1 MPKFQDLTGQ
11 KFGILTVK
19 QREYK
24 NVKDTI
30 WLCQCDCGKMKEI
43 RATHLKSGATISC
56 GCLQSKPGDKNPNY
70 RHGGRYSPEYWPW
83 QALKDRC
90 VNKNRGDFQSYG
102 GRGIT
107 VCERWRDSFENFFAD
122 MGPRPSPKHSVDRID
137 VNGNYEPGNCRWAS
151 ISEQSRNKRARKDSK
166 SGVCGVNLA
175 SNKKK
180 WVAIISVNGKRLNL
194 GTYETLH
201 NAIASRWVA
210 EATYWGKQTG
220 GQLT

>member
-11 KFGILTVK
+11 KFGILTAK
-19 QREYK
+19 QREHK

-137 VNGNYEPGNCRWAS
+137 VNGNYEPGNCRWATVTEQAINKG
-151 ISEQSRNKRARKDSK
+151 ISKSNTSGTKGVHPARYAGKWCATIGVNRVSVRIGTFATKEEAIAARK
-166 SGVCGVNLA
+166 A
-175 SNKKK
+175 
-180 WVAIISVNGKRLNL
+180 
-194 GTYETLH
+194 
-201 NAIASRWVA
+201 A
-210 EATYWGKQTG
+210 EQKYWGV
-220 GQLT
+220 